1 MKQNR
6 DRLTGWLVV
15 RLLPKM
21 QRVVVGRFRS
31 HSDAEGHL
39 QALSRLIPEARL
51 VVVFDPDLNK
61 TESDLNKR
69 CPLAARR
76 SLT

>member
-1 MKQNR
+1 MPYR

-39 QALSRLIPEARL
+39 QVLRRLIPEAQL
-51 VVVFDPDLNK
+51 VIMFDCDFK
-61 TESDLNKR
+61 ET
-69 CPLAARR
+69 R
-76 SLT
+76 SLTRL

>member
-1 MKQNR
+1 MPYR

-21 QRVVVGRFRS
+21 QRLVVGRFRS

-39 QALSRLIPEARL
+39 QALRRLIPEAQL
-51 VVVFDPDLNK
+51 VIVFDPDLNK

-76 SLT
+76 SVT

>member
-1 MKQNR
+1 MPYR

-39 QALSRLIPEARL
+39 QALRRLIPEARL
-51 VVVFDPDLNK
+51 IIMFDPNFNK
-61 TESDLNKR
+61 TDSDLNQR
-69 CPLAARR
+69 CFLEARSR
-76 SLT
+76 LS

>member
-1 MKQNR
+1 MPYR

-39 QALSRLIPEARL
+39 QALRRLIPEARL
-51 VVVFDPDLNK
+51 IIMFDPDFNETASELNQWCSL
-61 TESDLNKR
+61 E
-69 CPLAARR
+69 ARSR
-76 SLT
+76 LS

>member
-1 MKQNR
+1 MPYR

-39 QALSRLIPEARL
+39 QALRRLIPEARL
-51 VVVFDPDLNK
+51 VIVFDPDLNN
-61 TESDLNKR
+61 TDSALDKR
-69 CPLAARR
+69 CPLEARR

>member
-1 MKQNR
+1 MPYR

-39 QALSRLIPEARL
+39 QALRRLIPEARL

-61 TESDLNKR
+61 TESDLNKP

-76 SLT
+76 SIT

>member
-1 MKQNR
+1 MPYR

-39 QALSRLIPEARL
+39 QALRRLIPDAQL
-51 VVVFDPDLNK
+51 VIMFDPDLNK
-61 TESDLNKR
+61 TDSDLNKR
-69 CPLAARR
+69 CRLEAGR